1 MSVFAEIFVSMDEK
15 PKVHENKKYEGVKKA
30 LKEREYTFE
39 LQLGR
44 GSYGLVV
51 QAKHPVDD
59 QKYAIKILPIVHGE
73 SAKYQKRELNVLK
86 KSDLWKENIVKYY
99 GCWPMNVGNDPYLFI
114 QMELCGLNLEAFVY
128 NNEIDGARIILSQ
141 GPPRFYQHIFPQ
153 ILNGLRAMHSLG
165 LVHRDIHIS
174 NILIANPK
182 PTKTIEVHIKIADFG
197 LAREIASV
205 INAPASL
212 TDTPKLQKLSAG
224 VGNELFRAPELA
236 TEHYDYKVDLYSAG
250 IVLYFLS
257 RYLEDKKQWKNEFS
271 ELIKGAR
278 GQDDMCHQDDKTLFY
293 LFSLLLQ
300 KDPNERP
307 SADEASKIALSWQDF
322 QPVKPTESTITDA
335 KTKEWKFL
343 AKEDG
348 KNAWKRCLSSGD
360 NLVSVQQEIERCTG
374 IKSECQALQQETI
387 IDGKKEV
394 IEITCDQEVRCMFQ
408 SAEEAGKK
416 VKIVVSECT
425 TEMDVDV
432 IDAEILS

>member
-1 MSVFAEIFVSMDEK
+1 MDEK
-15 PKVHENKKYEGVKKA
+15 PIVQENTKYQGVKKA
-30 LKEREYTFE
+30 LKERDYTFE
-39 LQLGR
+39 LPLGK

-73 SAKYQKRELNVLK
+73 SAKYQKRELEVLK
-86 KSDLWKENIVKYY
+86 ESDLWKQNIVKYY
-99 GCWPMNVGNDPYLFI
+99 GCWRMNVGNDPFLFI

-128 NNEIDGARIILSQ
+128 SNEMGGAQIIHSQ
-141 GPPRFYQHIFPQ
+141 GSPRFYQRVFPQ
-153 ILNGLRAMHSLG
+153 ILNGLSAMHSLG

-182 PTKTIEVHIKIADFG
+182 PTKIIEVHVKIADFG

-236 TEHYDYKVDLYSAG
+236 TEHYNYKVDLYSAG

-257 RYLEDKKQWKNEFS
+257 RYLEDKKQWKIEFS
-271 ELIKGAR
+271 ELRKGAR

-307 SADEASKIALSWQDF
+307 SADQASKITLSWKNF
-322 QPVKPTESTITDA
+322 QPDESTKSTVADA

-343 AKEDG
+343 VKEDG
-348 KNAWKRCLSSGD
+348 KNAWKRCFSD
-360 NLVSVQQEIERCTG
+360 DDTLVSLQQEIERCTG
-374 IKSECQALQQETI
+374 IKSESQALQQETI
-387 IDGKKEV
+387 IDGKEEV
-394 IEITCDQEVRCMFQ
+394 LEITCDREVRCMFQ

-416 VKIVVSECT
+416 VKIVVSEVT

>member
-1 MSVFAEIFVSMDEK
+1 MEEK
-15 PKVHENKKYEGVKKA
+15 PTVHEKTKYEGVKKA
-30 LKEREYTFE
+30 LEERDYTFE
-39 LQLGR
+39 LPLGK

-51 QAKHPVDD
+51 QAKHPLDD
-59 QKYAIKILPIVHGE
+59 QKYAIKILRIVHGE
-73 SAKYQKRELNVLK
+73 SAKYQQRELKVLK
-86 KSDLWKENIVKYY
+86 ESDLWKQNIVKYY
-99 GCWPMNVGNDPYLFI
+99 CCWQMNVGNDPFLFI

-128 NNEIDGARIILSQ
+128 NNEIGGAQIILSQ
-141 GPPRFYQHIFPQ
+141 GPPRFYQHVFPQ
-153 ILNGLRAMHSLG
+153 ILNGLSAMHSLG

-174 NILIANPK
+174 NILVANPK
-182 PTKTIEVHIKIADFG
+182 PTKITEVHIKIADFG

-257 RYLEDKKQWKNEFS
+257 CYLEDKKQWKIEFS
-271 ELIKGAR
+271 ELTKGAR
-278 GQDDMCHQDDKTLFY
+278 GQNHMCHQDDKTLFY

-300 KDPNERP
+300 KDPNKRP
-307 SADEASKIALSWQDF
+307 SAEQASKITLGWKNF
-322 QPVKPTESTITDA
+322 QPDKPTRSTVTDG

-343 AKEDG
+343 VKEDG
-348 KNAWKRCLSSGD
+348 KNAWKRCLSSD
-360 NLVSVQQEIERCTG
+360 DTLISVQQEIERRTG
-374 IKSECQALQQETI
+374 IKSEFQALQQETI
-387 IDGKKEV
+387 IDGKEEV
-394 IEITCDQEVRCMFQ
+394 LEITCDREVRCMFQ

-425 TEMDVDV
+425 TEMDVD
-432 IDAEILS
+432 IIAAEILF